1 MRIAFIHEWLITYAG
16 AEKVLEAMLSEY
28 PKADLFCVVDFL
40 PAEYRKTL
48 CARRLKTTFLQ
59 KIPFA
64 RRKYKSLLPI
74 MPFAVEQFDLS
85 GYDIIISNSHAVAK
99 GVITGP
105 DQLHICYCYTPM
117 RYAWDLQHQYLQEAG
132 ISRGIRGAAAR
143 WFLHRMRMWDIRT
156 ASGVDHFIACSN
168 YIARR
173 INKAYRRDATV
184 IYPNVAVEDFTPGT
198 TKGDFYV
205 TASRMVPY
213 KKMRVIIEAFAKMP
227 DRKLVVIG
235 TGPQFQEAKAIAT
248 SNVTLL
254 GYQPFEVL
262 RRYLQEAK
270 AFIFAAE
277 EDFGIAPLE
286 AQACGTP
293 VIAFGKGGACE
304 TVLDG
309 VTGLLFHEQSPE
321 AICDAVVRF
330 EKEARNFDPIR
341 LRAHAE
347 KFSTAAFRRRFRDFV
362 ENRWSE
368 HQQQLGER
376 PSHEVVRTEV
386 VA

>member
-1 MRIAFIHEWLITYAG
+1 
-16 AEKVLEAMLSEY
+16 
-28 PKADLFCVVDFL
+28 
-40 PAEYRKTL
+40 
-48 CARRLKTTFLQ
+48 
-59 KIPFA
+59 
-64 RRKYKSLLPI
+64 
-74 MPFAVEQFDLS
+74 
-85 GYDIIISNSHAVAK
+85 
-99 GVITGP
+99 
-105 DQLHICYCYTPM
+105 
-117 RYAWDLQHQYLQEAG
+117 
-132 ISRGIRGAAAR
+132 
-143 WFLHRMRMWDIRT
+143 
-156 ASGVDHFIACSN
+156 
-168 YIARR
+168 
-173 INKAYRRDATV
+173 
-184 IYPNVAVEDFTPGT
+184 
-198 TKGDFYV
+198 
-205 TASRMVPY
+205 
-213 KKMRVIIEAFAKMP
+213 MP

-248 SNVTLL
+248 SNVMLL

-262 RRYLQEAK
+262 RKYLQEAK

-362 ENRWSE
+362 ESKWSE
-368 HQQQLGER
+368 HQRELAGR
-376 PSHEVVRTEV
+376 PSHEVVQAEV